1 MKTKF
6 CRKPYLLY
14 AFIAVVLFPGFARSQ
29 EVSKKI
35 FTPTPVNAS
44 YLSNLSGK
52 FEKINKDVIKN
63 LPKEN
68 REAYKEV
75 YEMRWANIKSKFDDR
90 EIFTSPVAQQYI
102 DSMLTAIKLHN
113 PMLQA
118 RDIHCYFSRSSVPNA
133 SYIGQGIILFNMG
146 LFRQLKTEGQ
156 MAFVLCHE
164 LAHYYLMHSEN
175 GIKKYVTDIN
185 SKNVQEQLQQIKKE
199 KYRKQEHLE
208 NLNKGL
214 KFDSRRHSRDHESQ
228 ADSLGL
234 VFLHNTHFNTTDALS
249 ALALLDTIDAD
260 SLNIQPCLEKMFR
273 SASYPF
279 QSRWLAKSDHLLGGH
294 TQFMQDA
301 TTEDSLKTHPDCQI
315 RIKVLAPAVEAY
327 TKETSNTRINPERF
341 EALKKDFCYE
351 TIEYAWSNNNYTSSL
366 YQTISLLQQY
376 PDDPYLIS
384 QTGKI
389 LNSCY
394 SAQRLHHIGDKIALP
409 GPGNPDSYNLLAQFL
424 RNLYLEEYA
433 VVSNNYL
440 LQYAAKL
447 NDYAPFQK
455 ELAKSAA
462 LIQY

>member
-1 MKTKF
+1 LS
-6 CRKPYLLY
+6 C
-14 AFIAVVLFPGFARSQ
+14 AFIIVVLFPEFVRSQ
-29 EVSKKI
+29 DAAKNI
-35 FTPTPVNAS
+35 FTPTPVNTS

-52 FEKINKDVIKN
+52 FEKINQDVIKN

-68 REAYKEV
+68 KEAYKEV
-75 YEMRWANIKSKFDDR
+75 YEMRWANIKSKFDDK

-102 DSMLTAIKLHN
+102 DSMLTAIMLNN

-146 LFRQLKTEGQ
+146 LFRHMKTEGQ

-185 SKNVQEQLQQIKKE
+185 SKNLQEQLQQIKKE

-208 NLNKGL
+208 ALNNGL
-214 KFDSRRHSRDHESQ
+214 KFDSRRHSRDHESE

-234 VFLHNTHFNTTDALS
+234 VFLHNTHFNTADALS
-249 ALALLDTIDAD
+249 ALALLDMIDTD
-260 SLNIQPCLEKMFR
+260 SLHIQPCLEKMFQ
-273 SASYPF
+273 SANYPF
-279 QSRWLAKSDHLLGGH
+279 QSRWLTRSDHLLGGH
-294 TQFMQDA
+294 AQFMHDA
-301 TTEDSLKTHPDCQI
+301 TMEDSLKTHPDCQI
-315 RIKVLAPAVEAY
+315 RIKVLEPAVAAY
-327 TKETSNTRINPERF
+327 SQETANTRINPARF

-351 TIEYAWSNNNYTSSL
+351 TIEYAWSNDNYTSSL
-366 YQTISLLQQY
+366 YQTISLLQLY

-394 SAQRLHHIGDKIALP
+394 SAQKQHRIGDKIALP
-409 GPGNPDSYNLLAQFL
+409 APGNPDSYNLLAQFL

-433 VVSNNYL
+433 VISNNYL
-440 LQYAAKL
+440 NQYAAKL
-447 NDYAPFQK
+447 NTYPAFQK

-462 LIQY
+462 LIQ

>member
-1 MKTKF
+1 QDAAKN
-6 CRKPYLLY
+6 
-14 AFIAVVLFPGFARSQ
+14 
-29 EVSKKI
+29 I
-35 FTPTPVNAS
+35 FTPTPVNTS

-52 FEKINKDVIKN
+52 FEKINNDVIKN

-68 REAYKEV
+68 KHAYKEV
-75 YEMRWANIKSKFDDR
+75 YAMRWANIKSKFDDK

-102 DSMLTAIKLHN
+102 DSMLTSIMLNN

-146 LFRQLKTEGQ
+146 LFRHMQTEGQ

-175 GIKKYVTDIN
+175 SIKKYVTDIN
-185 SKNVQEQLQQIKKE
+185 SKNVQQQLQEIKKE

-208 NLNKGL
+208 ALNTGL
-214 KFDSRRHSRDHESQ
+214 KFDSRRHSRDHESE

-234 VFLHNTHFNTTDALS
+234 VFLHNTHFNTADALS
-249 ALALLDTIDAD
+249 ALALLDTIDTD
-260 SLNIQPCLEKMFR
+260 SLNIQACLEKMFQ
-273 SASYPF
+273 SAKYPF

-294 TQFMQDA
+294 AQFMHNGVM
-301 TTEDSLKTHPDCQI
+301 EDSLKTHPDCQL
-315 RIKVLAPAVEAY
+315 RIKVLAPAVANY
-327 TKETSNTRINPERF
+327 TQETSDTRINPARF
-341 EALKKDFCYE
+341 DALKKEASYE
-351 TIEYAWSNNNYTSSL
+351 TIEFAWANNNYTGSL
-366 YQTISLLQQY
+366 YETISLLQQY

-394 SAQRLHHIGDKIALP
+394 SAEKQHHIGDKIDLP
-409 GPGNPDSYNLLAQFL
+409 APGNPNSYNLLAQFL

-433 VVSNNYL
+433 LISNNYL
-440 LQYAAKL
+440 QQYAAKL
-447 NDYAPFQK
+447 NSYAPFQK
-455 ELAKSAA
+455 ELAKSVAI
-462 LIQY
+462 IQ